1 MRSAMIRIFTLI
13 ILLASAGAQTV
24 PAAPSAAPPEDENS
38 RKAHLLIN
46 QAIQALG
53 GQAYL
58 MAKTKGEEGR
68 YFNFY
73 HGESKGTGIL
83 FGLYTKFPDK
93 QRLEILKIHSY
104 HFLLFTVGGI
114 ASKDKSD
121 IVVIH
126 NGDKAYEITFKGTA
140 REDPK
145 ITTAYVRRREHS
157 LDAVLRQWINQPGV
171 AFFYEGPAVAA
182 EKPAEQVSIT
192 NAQNDSVTL
201 YLDKDTHLPIKT
213 SYSWRDPQDKFRNVE
228 EEVFDNYKPVQGIM
242 APHSITRYLNG
253 DMSYQRFLNEV
264 TFNNELPDNLFTA
277 NITYDPYKNQPFK

>member
-1 MRSAMIRIFTLI
+1 MIRIFSFIL
-13 ILLASAGAQTV
+13 LLASAVAQTV
-24 PAAPSAAPPEDENS
+24 PAATAAPPPQDENS
-38 RKAHLLIN
+38 RKARALIE
-46 QAIQALG
+46 QAIKALG

-58 MAKTKGEEGR
+58 TAKTKGEEGR
-68 YFNFY
+68 YFTFY
-73 HGESKGTGIL
+73 HGQSRGTGIL

-145 ITTAYVRRREHS
+145 STTAYVRHREHS
-157 LDAVLRQWINQPGV
+157 LDTVLRKWINEPGV

-182 EKPAEQVSIT
+182 EKPAEQVSVT

-201 YLDKDTHLPIKT
+201 YLDQITHLPIKT
-213 SYSWRDPQDKFRNVE
+213 SYTWRDPQDKFRNVE
-228 EEVFDNYKPVQGIM
+228 EEVFDNYKPAQGIM

-264 TFNNELPDNLFTA
+264 TFNVELPDNLFEA
-277 NITYDPYKNQPFK
+277 NITYNPYKNQPLK